1 VSEIKQE
8 LDNIRAAWSW
18 AVTHGPA
25 EIFQGACEALG
36 LFFQYTGGY
45 LEGLRLF
52 TQATEILQTQEQIEA
67 TQQSLLR
74 TLIYTSLFNL
84 RFGRLEAVEQSV
96 EQFQAIYEQQN
107 LPFLRG
113 LLSDPATHLSFVAL
127 IRGDYETAVHL
138 AEQARQTAADQRH
151 LVNHQYAFHL
161 LSESHIGL
169 GNYEMARQFAQK
181 AYALAQKTGDS
192 WMLSYLLN
200 SMGQLAVALDDQAT
214 AKAHFQ
220 TSYELRQAHGDP
232 AGMALTLSNLGNL
245 ALKEGEYAEA
255 ERHFAQSRTLYQEI
269 NDNGGLAAANRGLGI
284 VACAQDNFEL
294 AQEYFRQ
301 AVQLSVA
308 INYRPLIM
316 ALAVNIAELLWALG
330 QRERPLRLLAFTA
343 QHPASDHETRHTA
356 VQQLAAWET
365 AVSAQLFANAS
376 QQAQNDDLQS
386 LIEMLQFEL
395 A

>member
-1 VSEIKQE
+1 
-8 LDNIRAAWSW
+8 
-18 AVTHGPA
+18 
-25 EIFQGACEALG
+25 
-36 LFFQYTGGY
+36 
-45 LEGLRLF
+45 
-52 TQATEILQTQEQIEA
+52 
-67 TQQSLLR
+67 
-74 TLIYTSLFNL
+74 
-84 RFGRLEAVEQSV
+84 
-96 EQFQAIYEQQN
+96 
-107 LPFLRG
+107 
-113 LLSDPATHLSFVAL
+113 
-127 IRGDYETAVHL
+127 
-138 AEQARQTAADQRH
+138 
-151 LVNHQYAFHL
+151 
-161 LSESHIGL
+161 
-169 GNYEMARQFAQK
+169 
-181 AYALAQKTGDS
+181 
-192 WMLSYLLN
+192 
-200 SMGQLAVALDDQAT
+200 
-214 AKAHFQ
+214 
-220 TSYELRQAHGDP
+220 
-232 AGMALTLSNLGNL
+232 MALTLSNLGNL

-356 VQQLAAWET
+356 AQQLAAWET
-365 AVSAQLFANAS
+365 AVPPQLFANAS